1 VKAVDSSVVIAAF
14 ASWHEHHAIARKAM
28 AARPRLIAHAA
39 VESYSVLT
47 RLPPPHRASPQIV
60 HAFITERFTE
70 PFLILSETGYQELLA
85 TVAGRQILGGPA
97 YDALIAFTAAE
108 HNAILMS
115 LDQRAAATYETV
127 GAQVEQ
133 LLSLLLRPAHRRCLA
148 AEHGLGQAG
157 RGEVPDEPAARV
169 HVRGDGGQ
177 RLLCP
182 VVRLPPQRDI
192 RMDERGPRGV
202 HLVEGGPLR

>member
-1 VKAVDSSVVIAAF
+1 MKAVDSSVVIAAF
-14 ASWHEHHAIARKAM
+14 ASWHEHHAVARKAM

-47 RLPPPHRASPQIV
+47 RLPPPHRASPDIV
-60 HAFITERFTE
+60 HAFITGRFTE

-85 TVAGRQILGGPA
+85 TVAAGQILGGPA

-108 HNAILMS
+108 HNATLMS

-133 LLSLLLRPAHRRCLA
+133 LLS
-148 AEHGLGQAG
+148 
-157 RGEVPDEPAARV
+157 
-169 HVRGDGGQ
+169 
-177 RLLCP
+177 
-182 VVRLPPQRDI
+182 
-192 RMDERGPRGV
+192 
-202 HLVEGGPLR
+202 

>member
-1 VKAVDSSVVIAAF
+1 MKAVDSSVVIAAF

-47 RLPPPHRASPQIV
+47 RLPPPHRASPDIV
-60 HAFITERFTE
+60 HAFITGRFTE

-85 TVAGRQILGGPA
+85 MVAAGQILGGPA

-108 HNAILMS
+108 HNATLMS

-133 LLSLLLRPAHRRCLA
+133 LLS
-148 AEHGLGQAG
+148 
-157 RGEVPDEPAARV
+157 
-169 HVRGDGGQ
+169 
-177 RLLCP
+177 
-182 VVRLPPQRDI
+182 
-192 RMDERGPRGV
+192 
-202 HLVEGGPLR
+202 